1 MTDPRPRPKYGEYA
15 PLPPAAPEGTSEAGV
30 EKSPADP
37 ATPASPAGMAPP
49 AMPII
54 PDSSLNA
61 QYQRDAAAGLTAQG
75 ETPVAPPRKHRL
87 WDVFLTA
94 TLLLFGVVDIIN
106 TFSTVA
112 NLGPV
117 LREGLAAQ
125 GMDDFTSDA
134 LASEAGGVA
143 NIVRVAAL
151 VLTII
156 FALLQIQRKRIAF
169 WIPIIGASIAG
180 IALMVAIFVAV
191 LSDPGFIA
199 YVERL
204 Q

>member
-1 MTDPRPRPKYGEYA
+1 MTDPRPRPQYGEYA
-15 PLPPAAPEGTSEAGV
+15 PLPPAAPEGTSEEPTV
-30 EKSPADP
+30 E
-37 ATPASPAGMAPP
+37 SPAGPGATLPP
-49 AMPII
+49 IM

-61 QYQRDAAAGLTAQG
+61 QYQRGAAAGLTGHGTSTA
-75 ETPVAPPRKHRL
+75 APERKYRL

-106 TFSTVA
+106 TFGTVA

-125 GMDDFTSDA
+125 GMGDFTSDA
-134 LASEAGGVA
+134 LASDAGGVA

-199 YVERL
+199 YVESL